1 MANAPWEQTGITKEQ
16 YAKDISEIE
25 AAANKHDNDP
35 EPMKNHNEQS
45 QLQLLNSK
53 SNQPHKTEANEIE
66 LKLPQIGN
74 NDLLTTQLIFHDFDY
89 IDPLS

>member
-45 QLQLLNSK
+45 QLQLLN
-53 SNQPHKTEANEIE
+53 
-66 LKLPQIGN
+66 
-74 NDLLTTQLIFHDFDY
+74 
-89 IDPLS
+89 